1 MWRELAYLARDARR
15 PHRIEPPIL
24 NTTTR
29 IRDLPVVVTF
39 WFPIIPR
46 LEYCRSLPA
55 ARFARNGGVDAKD
68 FQRMW
73 REMEKA
79 PASTTPYRDST
90 TLEAEGG
97 REHEGPQGSRGDAA
111 EGRIGSDKVFEVFS
125 NAIRTPMQ
133 CFGLVQQ

>member
-1 MWRELAYLARDARR
+1 
-15 PHRIEPPIL
+15 
-24 NTTTR
+24 
-29 IRDLPVVVTF
+29 
-39 WFPIIPR
+39 
-46 LEYCRSLPA
+46 
-55 ARFARNGGVDAKD
+55 
-68 FQRMW
+68 
-73 REMEKA
+73 MEKA

-90 TLEAEGG
+90 PLEAEGG